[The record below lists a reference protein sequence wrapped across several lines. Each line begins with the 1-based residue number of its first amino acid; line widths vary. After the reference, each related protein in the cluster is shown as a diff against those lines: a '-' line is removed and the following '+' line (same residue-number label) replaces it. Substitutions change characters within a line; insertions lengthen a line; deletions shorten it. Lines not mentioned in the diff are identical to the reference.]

1 MSDGSDI
8 RLVLDVG
15 KTNVKI
21 HIFDRH
27 LISVESQ
34 SLENGVIEEGLYP
47 HVDVETIWTWM
58 MEVLRGLSDCRRI
71 SAIAVATHGATAALV
86 DRNLGGNGLA
96 MPILDYEWSGL
107 DSAIGY
113 DDVRPD
119 FSETLS
125 PDLPGGLNLGRQLYW
140 QQLTYPEQFDA
151 ADAVLLYPQYW
162 VYRLTG
168 NLVSELTSLGC
179 HTDLWRPSRG
189 EYSSLV
195 ERQGWRSLFPSIVPA
210 WEVVGP
216 VAESVA
222 DQSGLAGDCRVH
234 AGIHDSNASFL
245 RYRLANPAGEFCVV
259 STGTWVVCM
268 SAGSGEVAM
277 DESRDMLANVDVFGN
292 TIPCIRF
299 MGGREYAE
307 ICARCSVSPSDM
319 SSKADVERLIS
330 DGCYALP
337 DFSGGSGPFG
347 GRSPEIR
354 GPVSSGGALASLYCA
369 LMIDYCLELLWSSG
383 DVIID
388 GSFTQDPLLCGLLAQ
403 LRDDQAVFV
412 SNDSAGTARGA
423 AQLTDWS
430 RFEAVTLTRCE
441 ATMASGLDGYRRRWR
456 DLASNRL

>member
-1 MSDGSDI
+1 MSEASDI

-21 HIFDRH
+21 HVFDRH
-27 LISVESQ
+27 LASVESR
-34 SLENGVIEEGLYP
+34 SLKNSVIEEWPYP
-47 HVDVETIWTWM
+47 HVDVEAIWTWM
-58 MEVLRGLSDCRRI
+58 LGVLCDLSDRYRI
-71 SAIAVATHGATAALV
+71 SAIAVATHGATAALINK
-86 DRNLGGNGLA
+86 NLGGDGLA

-107 DSAIGY
+107 DSANGY

-125 PDLPGGLNLGRQLYW
+125 PDLPAGLNLGRQLYW

-162 VYRLTG
+162 AYRLTG

-179 HTDLWRPSRG
+179 HTDLWCPSRR

-195 ERQGWRSLFPSIVPA
+195 ERRGWRSLFPPMASA

-222 DQSGLAGDCRVH
+222 DRSGLAGDCRVH

-245 RYRLANPAGEFCVV
+245 RYRQINPAGEFCVV

-268 SAGSGEVAM
+268 SAGSSEVAM
-277 DESRDMLANVDVFGN
+277 DESRDMLGNVDVFGE
-292 TIPCIRF
+292 TVPCIRF

-307 ICARCSVSPSDM
+307 ICARCSASPNDM
-319 SSKADVERLIS
+319 SSEADVERLIS

-347 GRSPEIR
+347 GRPPEIR
-354 GPVSSGGALASLYCA
+354 GPVSNGAALASLYCA
-369 LMIDYCLELLWSSG
+369 LMIDHCLDLLLSSG
-383 DVIID
+383 DIIID

-403 LRDDQAVFV
+403 LRGDQAVFV
-412 SNDSAGTARGA
+412 SNDTAGTARGA
-423 AQLTDWS
+423 AQLTDWPQS
-430 RFEAVTLTRCE
+430 EAVTLTRCE
-441 ATMASGLDGYRRRWR
+441 ATTASGLDGYRSRWR
-456 DLASNRL
+456 DLASDRS